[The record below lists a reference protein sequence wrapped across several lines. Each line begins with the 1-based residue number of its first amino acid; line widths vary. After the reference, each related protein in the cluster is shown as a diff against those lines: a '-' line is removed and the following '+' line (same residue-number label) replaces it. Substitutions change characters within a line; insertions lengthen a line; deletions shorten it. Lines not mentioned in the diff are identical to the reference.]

1 MSAVIAVT
9 AAAELKTAVAPTRM
23 FDGLTRQERELK
35 ITSLIERAGKAL
47 HAAVESGESAE
58 VMAAYKDQA
67 AALADLS
74 KRVDVSKDAVLDAQ
88 VLQRRAE
95 RGLGIAIR
103 HGQAEGAIRTQKDG
117 ASVRDAPFAG
127 TAKGS
132 KASPY
137 EFASNAELYGDKRGT
152 NSNGIYALADNG
164 SPQEFDRAVSDARAE
179 GNVSRANVVRKLK
192 AQVEEP
198 EVVGA
203 PTDAPAVADPFEVK
217 VRELAE
223 KLPTMA
229 AVYEQVKDG
238 YGSGYSAF
246 TGWCRRHGIEFEFR
260 DPRAWEKYA
269 LSQRGVLERSSET
282 VSAAAR
288 FLSELDVRALDPE
301 RIPEA
306 LERLGDARTNLTKAI
321 RKLEELA

>member
-1 MSAVIAVT
+1 MGEATYRRIKTVMNIAKDNDQPAEVRQT
-9 AAAELKTAVAPTRM
+9 AEK
-23 FDGLTRQERELK
+23 
-35 ITSLIERAGKAL
+35 
-47 HAAVESGESAE
+47 AVE
-58 VMAAYKDQA
+58 
-67 AALADLS
+67 
-74 KRVDVSKDAVLDAQ
+74 
-88 VLQRRAE
+88 
-95 RGLGIAIR
+95 AI
-103 HGQAEGAIRTQKDG
+103 DSG
-117 ASVRDAPFAG
+117 ASVRSQYDQVKKIRSSFD
-127 TAKGS
+127 S
-132 KASPY
+132 Y
-137 EFASNAELYGDKRGT
+137 AE
-152 NSNGIYALADNG
+152 
-164 SPQEFDRAVSDARAE
+164 
-179 GNVSRANVVRKLK
+179 
-192 AQVEEP
+192 QVEEQMNEGSGP
-198 EVVGA
+198 
-203 PTDAPAVADPFEVK
+203 DPFEAK
-217 VRELAE
+217 VRALAK

-306 LERLGDARTNLTKAI
+306 LERLGGARTNLTKAI